1 MQYIE
6 VFHWGM
12 NHIAQNH
19 GFGYQAGEGVGD
31 SVYINGCNVPTLAD
45 VRMLCDDMGMG
56 RECIDASEWGVEV
69 YYDDDWLVN
78 VADRDYQP
86 TGMEMWKKCNVTI
99 GS

>member
-19 GFGYQAGEGVGD
+19 GFSYQAGEGVGD

-78 VADRDYQP
+78 VAGRDYVP
-86 TGMEMWKKCNVTI
+86 TGNEMWKKCNVTI